1 MAHSHLVVEGLD
13 YAVDEFM
20 LQQYFK
26 QYGTIQYVDVKYD
39 EERQQPLGHA
49 HVKFVNPSA
58 YIKVFNDSPHKI
70 NKKECKIRLQRD
82 AEL

>member
-26 QYGTIQYVDVKYD
+26 QYGTIQYVDVSTCMLKIAACNVYFLFSSL
-39 EERQQPLGHA
+39 LGE
-49 HVKFVNPSA
+49 
-58 YIKVFNDSPHKI
+58 I
-70 NKKECKIRLQRD
+70 
-82 AEL
+82 